1 MTAELVRGQNL
12 PLPTGQGGVGRWE
25 IRVSAGTPVI
35 AAATLGD
42 EQGRVGGSGVRAGD
56 ARGRVI
62 HPGAPCVPGLEVSR
76 QAAAEHR
83 LAVDL
88 GALPESVHRVHVL
101 LALPESPGAPARFGG
116 LPAPRIAVT
125 ATDGT
130 EVAGFTVT
138 GLDSE
143 SAVLGVEFY
152 RRQGAWKVRAVGQG
166 YAGGLPALLLD
177 QDVPDAA
184 TLAAGMHR
192 AVADGLARTSAPPV
206 AVATA
211 DPAAVRTV
219 STPAR
224 PSGVAPHHV
233 TCEGLAPQGP
243 APRAAAHED
252 PASRGP
258 GPRGAD
264 ACRPPAAAPVDYR
277 HPRRRPASAPRV
289 AASHASSPQ
298 ASGAPSVPD
307 TQPHGTQPHGTS
319 PHGTQPGTPSGS
331 PSPVAGDAVGWTME
345 ERLHNQVWGMFED
358 LSRTTAAYRGAVD
371 FADSRFERDLDRMLS
386 DAGTRSGPAAD
397 AARERARAR
406 REELVDRARA
416 VLDRDVAHLLA
427 ESEVVEPALPPA
439 LAGWESPAWHGYSAP
454 AEVPMAVRLG
464 NLHLP
469 ERPDLRI
476 PLLVALPLAR
486 GLWIDSARDRGLAA
500 DMAVALAARLL
511 ASYPAGEFAVRV
523 IDPAGSAEAAL
534 RPLTESGALQVPPA
548 VGAAGVAAVLA
559 ELTQRVDLV
568 QMALRADA
576 PDALPPGLDTAGQLL
591 VVHDF
596 PFGFD
601 DRTITRLRYLAD
613 EGPSVGVHLL
623 LVADQGDAGAYGPVL
638 DPLWRSLMR
647 LTPTPDDHL
656 SDPWVGHRWTYEP
669 LLAPPGSDVLPRVL
683 RQVAAARW
691 ARDR

>member
-12 PLPTGQGGVGRWE
+12 PLPAGQDEAGRWE

-56 ARGRVI
+56 ARGLVV

-83 LAVDL
+83 IAVDL
-88 GALPESVHRVHVL
+88 GALPESVHRVHVV

-130 EVAGFTVT
+130 EAAGFTVT

-143 SAVLGVEFY
+143 SAVLGVELY

-166 YAGGLPALLLD
+166 YVGGLSALLLD
-177 QDVPDAA
+177 QGVPDAG
-184 TLAAGMHR
+184 TLAAGIHR
-192 AVADGLARTSAPPV
+192 AVADGLARTSVPPA
-206 AVATA
+206 AVDAA
-211 DPAAVRTV
+211 GPAAVRAGPTAA
-219 STPAR
+219 P

-233 TCEGLAPQGP
+233 AEGITPQEP
-243 APRAAAHED
+243 APRAAAPQD
-252 PASRGP
+252 PAPRGP
-258 GPRGAD
+258 ALRDPAPHGAD
-264 ACRPPAAAPVDYR
+264 ACPPPAAAPVDYR
-277 HPRRRPASAPRV
+277 HPRRRPASAPQ
-289 AASHASSPQ
+289 ASAPQ
-298 ASGAPSVPD
+298 VSAPQVSGAPSVP
-307 TQPHGTQPHGTS
+307 GTQPRGT
-319 PHGTQPGTPSGS
+319 PTGTPSGP
-331 PSPVAGDAVGWTME
+331 PSPVAGDAAGWTME
-345 ERLHNQVWGMFED
+345 ERLYNQVWGMFED
-358 LSRTTAAYRGAVD
+358 LSRTTAAYRSAVD
-371 FADSRFERDLDRMLS
+371 FADSRFEGDLDRMLS

-406 REELVDRARA
+406 REVLVDQARA

-439 LAGWESPAWHGYSAP
+439 LAGWESPVWHGYS
-454 AEVPMAVRLG
+454 VPTDVPTAVRLG
-464 NLHLP
+464 NLHGP

-500 DMAVALAARLL
+500 DMAVTVAARLL

-568 QMALRADA
+568 QMALRAGA

-601 DRTITRLRYLAD
+601 DRSITRLRYLAD

-623 LVADQGDAGAYGPVL
+623 LVADQDDARAYGPVL

-647 LTPTPDDHL
+647 LSATPDDHL
-656 SDPWVGHRWTYEP
+656 ADPWVGHRWTFEP
-669 LLAPPGSDVLPRVL
+669 LLVPPGSDVLPRVL
-683 RQVAAARW
+683 RQVTAARW
-691 ARDR
+691 ACDS